1 MTAATT
7 PKLSI
12 KQAAHEI
19 VESLPEDATWGDLQ
33 YQLHVREKIERGL
46 ADIEAGRV
54 VSHEAVMAEFGL
66 KP

>member
-7 PKLSI
+7 PELGI
-12 KQAAHEI
+12 KQAALDI
-19 VESLPEDATWGDLQ
+19 VQSLPDNATWGDLQ
-33 YQLHVREKIERGL
+33 YKLHVREKIERGL

-54 VSHEAVMAEFGL
+54 VSHETVMAEFGL